1 MTLNVLSLFSGIGGL
16 ELGLEQAGMNT
27 VGQVEINPW
36 CRTVL
41 EKNWPTIPRHDD
53 VQTAITWWDSK
64 GRYEMPAKRKDEL
77 AAAMY
82 IDYESGLSLAQVG
95 EKHGR
100 TRQTVYQMFA
110 NRGWK
115 LREKPAL
122 RDSVEYDQRL
132 YTMGDNGYMRCTTGD
147 RHLLHRRIWEDHFG
161 DIPDGYDIHH
171 LDECKTN
178 NVIDNFECLPKAEHT
193 RLYSPSCNQHSHK
206 CGHAARVQEVMPK
219 EATTVEVIVGGF
231 PRERARTSPT
241 PANKPGSQANGPVSG
256 KRCATPFATFDPDTC
271 SLKMSQL
278 SLFEDSTSSS
288 QTLPKSGSMRNGQLF
303 ERLTSEHPTTV
314 NGSTSWPT
322 PRAAMGSHGIAWVRA
337 ESGQH
342 RSQLEDYLAWQHL
355 KSGGQ
360 RLSGFNVNPTWLAW
374 LMGFPVEILPS
385 LLWETQS
392 CRQSPDT
399 LAS

>member
-1 MTLNVLSLFSGIGGL
+1 MSLNVLSLFSGIGGL

-41 EKNWPTIPRHDD
+41 EKHWPTIPRHDD

-241 PANKPGSQANGPVSG
+241 PVPDKASLDLSPVSG
-256 KRCATPFATFDPDTC
+256 EQWPAPYAIYDHATS
-271 SLKMSQL
+271 SLKTSQL
-278 SLFEDSTSSS
+278 SLYEDLTSSS
-288 QTLPKSGSMRNGQLF
+288 PTFTSSGSMRNGQCF
-303 ERLTSEHPTTV
+303 QRAQWVPHTHVKGCSFWHTPTT
-314 NGSTSWPT
+314 NDNKPAGRKEFEMTKRWL
-322 PRAAMGSHGIAWVRA
+322 AG
-337 ESGQH
+337 ESGIPNTYMRL
-342 RSQLEDYLAWQHL
+342 RSLVAARA
-355 KSGGQ
+355 GRIG
-360 RLSGFNVNPTWLAW
+360 RMNPMWTEWV
-374 LMGFPVEILPS
+374 MGFPKNWTGADS
-385 LLWETQS
+385 S
-392 CRQSPDT
+392 H
-399 LAS
+399 